1 MIGARTTPT
10 ETRDM
15 KIRSTLAAAGAAA
28 ALAALLAGCASS
40 PTPATAPAMATAAS
54 ADAPPRYRVD
64 PSWPAPLPNGWI
76 LGQVSGIATDADD
89 HVWVLQR
96 PGSLTEDERG
106 AALSPPQSTCCRPA
120 PPVLEFDAQGR
131 LLRSWGGPGAGY
143 NWPQNEHGIHVDANG
158 FVWITGNGSED
169 GQVLKFTRDGR
180 FVMQIGKVGPQTGN
194 ADLTRLGQP
203 AGVEV
208 DAPAHEVYVADG
220 YFNRR
225 VIVFDSDTGAYRRH
239 WGAYGKPPSDADK
252 PSTRRLAAPTAAQL
266 TQFGNPVHCVRVA
279 RDGLVYV
286 CDRLN
291 NRVQVFHKDGRFVR
305 EFSIASST
313 AGNGSVW
320 DIVLSRDPGQRWLV
334 LADGR
339 NNSIHIVRRDTG
351 RIEAV
356 IGRPGRYAGE
366 FHWVHDL
373 AIDSQGNLYA
383 GEVDTGK
390 RAQKFVRVP

>member
-1 MIGARTTPT
+1 MHSWS
-10 ETRDM
+10 
-15 KIRSTLAAAGAAA
+15 RSLAAASAGAV
-28 ALAALLAGCASS
+28 LAALLAGCAA
-40 PTPATAPAMATAAS
+40 PATNATAPGTPTTKTSAGDAA
-54 ADAPPRYRVD
+54 PHYRVD
-64 PSWPAPLPNGWI
+64 PSWPAPLPNNWI
-76 LGQVSGIATDADD
+76 LGQVSGIATDAED

-106 AALSPPQSTCCRPA
+106 AALSPPQSSCCRPA
-120 PPVLEFDAQGR
+120 PPVLEFDAAGK
-131 LLRSWGGPGAGY
+131 LLRSWDGPGPGY

-220 YFNRR
+220 YYNRR

-252 PSTRRLAAPTAAQL
+252 PSTRRLSSPTAAEL

-279 RDGLVYV
+279 KDGLVYV

-291 NRVQVFHKDGRFVR
+291 NRVQVFRKDGRYVR
-305 EFSIASST
+305 EFSIESRT

-320 DIVLSRDPGQRWLV
+320 DIVLSRDPEQRWLV
-334 LADGR
+334 MADGR
-339 NNSIHIVRRDTG
+339 NNAVHMVRRDTG
-351 RIEAV
+351 RIEGTL
-356 IGRPGRYAGE
+356 GRPGRYAGE